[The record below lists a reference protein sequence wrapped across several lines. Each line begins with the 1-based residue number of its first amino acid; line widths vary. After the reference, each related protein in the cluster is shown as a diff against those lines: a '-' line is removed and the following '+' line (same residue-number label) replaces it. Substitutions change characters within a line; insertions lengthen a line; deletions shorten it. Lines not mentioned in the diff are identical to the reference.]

1 MPRGRKRAAKKDD
14 EGPLDV
20 DPPVI
25 TLADILP
32 PTGKG
37 KRKTGLSLQPAVTA
51 MAAPS
56 PPVSAEPK
64 PRGIGRGGGRGKK
77 VSGKPVKQTEAIK
90 EKSDLPLISS
100 IGGGGGR
107 RDRRSYSVAFASD
120 VGMADE
126 ECEGQCACES
136 PNREMGTQADHLIT
150 SSNREMGTQADL
162 LITSSKEL
170 LDKYVQEYDG
180 KSPTGAFPNNRYA
193 QLVGPI
199 VLSSDMED
207 DEDDKLQSHLL
218 PSLDEHEMSFLQDLS
233 KSRSLDPHDLL

>member
-1 MPRGRKRAAKKDD
+1 MPRGRKRVAGKVD
-14 EGPLDV
+14 EGSLEALDV
-20 DPPVI
+20 DPRII

-37 KRKTGLSLQPAVTA
+37 KKKTGLSLQPAVTA

-56 PPVSAEPK
+56 PPVSAEPN
-64 PRGIGRGGGRGKK
+64 PRGIGRGGGRGTQEK
-77 VSGKPVKQTEAIK
+77 VKSGKPVKQTDAIK
-90 EKSDLPLISS
+90 EECDLPLISS

-126 ECEGQCACES
+126 EYEGQCACES
-136 PNREMGTQADHLIT
+136 PNCEV
-150 SSNREMGTQADL
+150 GTQADL

-199 VLSSDMED
+199 DLSSDIEA